1 MKPGLHPLEQARLA
15 ALRDYRILDTAPET
29 AFDDLAFLAS
39 HICETPIAVI
49 SLIDEDRQWFKAKVG
64 METNE
69 TPREHAFCAHAIL
82 ERELFVVE
90 DATQDPRFSGNPL
103 VRMQPH
109 IRFYAGTQFY
119 SSDQMPLGTLCVID
133 RKPRQLTVDQRLA
146 LEALGRQVQA
156 QLELRRN
163 LTNLKSALVER
174 DEADRVQ
181 QVLMDELQRAY
192 DDNKRLSGL
201 LPVSSACKFSITI
214 PADLKAIDPVVEGV
228 MEVARQMKSA
238 EGREYEVETA
248 IREAL
253 ANAIIHGCE
262 SDPAKNVQCSVA
274 CDEHGELLIVVR
286 DPGGT
291 LDPSQVPDPT
301 KGLNLYASHGRGV
314 HLINQLM
321 DDVEVVV
328 EKASQTEVRMT
339 ARARPLT
346 Q

>member
-1 MKPGLHPLEQARLA
+1 MKPGLHPQEPARLA

-39 HICETPIAVI
+39 HICETPIAII
-49 SLIDEDRQWFKAKVG
+49 SLIDEDRQWFKAKRGV
-64 METNE
+64 EATE

-82 ERELFVVE
+82 EKELFVVE
-90 DATQDPRFSGNPL
+90 DARLDPRFSANPM

-133 RKPRQLTVDQRLA
+133 SKPRQLTVDQRLA
-146 LEALGRQVQA
+146 LEALGRQVQG

-163 LTNLKSALVER
+163 LTHLKSALAER

-181 QVLMDELQRAY
+181 QALMVELRRAY
-192 DDNKRLSGL
+192 DDSQRLSGL

-214 PADLKAIDPVVEGV
+214 PADVKAIDPVVEGV

-238 EGREYEVETA
+238 EGREFETEIA

-253 ANAIIHGCE
+253 ANAIIHGCKN
-262 SDPAKNVQCSVA
+262 DPSKKVQCSVA

-291 LDPSQVPDPT
+291 LDPAQVPDPT
-301 KGLNLYASHGRGV
+301 QGANLYADHGRGV
-314 HLINQLM
+314 HLINHLM
-321 DDVEVVV
+321 DNVEVVV
-328 EKASQTEVRMT
+328 EKAAKTEVRMT
-339 ARARPLT
+339 ARPRPLS